1 MKSDR
6 FAVPG
11 SWAPEGPTT
20 TNQDPAS
27 NKAAAMQGTNQLPR
41 FISRLLRVL
50 TVVPVESCLGQLF
63 KDWIRQS
70 LRILFKISGELDRS
84 YTNDPAP

>member
-27 NKAAAMQGTNQLPR
+27 NKAAAMQGTNQL
-41 FISRLLRVL
+41 
-50 TVVPVESCLGQLF
+50 
-63 KDWIRQS
+63 QS